1 MIVRLGISLT
11 VGAFITTYIIRSLTI
26 KEYGIYAV
34 LYSLIGYVS
43 VIGSLGIPAVFQ
55 RFVPEALQRKEYS
68 LLKQLVFRG
77 LLLRILLS
85 AITVSVILLFHGP
98 IGRLLKIEGFLQY
111 FSIFAWG
118 IVLSLEA
125 GLLTS
130 VLHSLFLHKYS
141 VIASTLYT
149 LFRGGCVFALLTMG
163 LGIRGV
169 LWAEV
174 AAWGLWALLQY
185 LAYYFQFARL
195 HTGSEKIGFPL
206 YRYIRYGGLSSL
218 NDLGGSI
225 LGVSTDFFII
235 TAFLGPGAVAL
246 YAFADRVIKLFTHC
260 LPHVVL
266 IDVIR
271 PTFFTKYA
279 ESGDKQ
285 QLADMFNLL
294 VKIGAFCV
302 FPLTAGMLVL
312 GDKMITI
319 VFKSEYLP
327 AKWILWVLMVS
338 NMINIFAYPTGLA
351 LQAVEQVQITLY
363 SKIFAVYNLI
373 AELLVIQW
381 GGVMGVVLVTC
392 SAVLFKNLFCYYYAK
407 KYTGVCIDWRSLW
420 TITANAVG
428 MLLILWPL
436 RPFVD
441 SFASLGAATATGVF
455 VYLLASWCNKAF
467 SHQERCWING
477 ILNRRVFAF

>member
-1 MIVRLGISLT
+1 MIARLGISLT
-11 VGAFITTYIIRSLTI
+11 VGAFVTTYIIRSLTV
-26 KEYGIYAV
+26 KDYGIYAV

-43 VIGSLGIPAVFQ
+43 VIGSLGIPAVCQ
-55 RFVPEALQRKEYS
+55 RFVPEALQQKEYS
-68 LLKQLVFRG
+68 LIKQLVFRG
-77 LLLRILLS
+77 LILRVVLS
-85 AITVSVILLFHGP
+85 VATVCMILLFHGP
-98 IGRLLKIEGFLQY
+98 IGRLLKVDGFVGY

-125 GLLTS
+125 SLLTS

-149 LFRGGCVFALLTMG
+149 IFRGGCVCVLLTMG

-195 HTGSEKIGFPL
+195 HTGGEETALPL
-206 YRYIRYGGLSSL
+206 YRYVRYGGLSSL
-218 NDLGGSI
+218 NDIGGSI

-235 TAFLGPGAVAL
+235 TVFLGPEAVAL
-246 YAFADRVIKLFTHC
+246 YAFADRVIRIFAHV

-279 ESGDKQ
+279 ESRNKQ
-285 QLADMFNLL
+285 HLAAMFNLL

-302 FPLTAGMLVL
+302 IPLAAGMLVL
-312 GDKMITI
+312 GDKMIAI
-319 VFKSEYLP
+319 VFKPEYLT
-327 AKWILWVLMVS
+327 AKWILWLLMAFTT
-338 NMINIFAYPTGLA
+338 INIFAQPTGLV
-351 LQAVEQVQITLY
+351 LQAVEQVQINLY
-363 SKIFAVYNLI
+363 SKIFAIYNLVV
-373 AELLVIQW
+373 ELLVIQW
-381 GGVMGVVLVTC
+381 FGVTGVVLVTC

-407 KYTGVCIDWRSLW
+407 KYAGLRIDWRSLG
-420 TITANAVG
+420 TIAANAVIM
-428 MLLILWPL
+428 MLVLWPL
-436 RPFVD
+436 RQFVD
-441 SFASLGAATATGVF
+441 TFVSLSAVVVVGML
-455 VYLLASWCNKAF
+455 VYLVSSWYNKAF
-467 SHQERCWING
+467 NSQERGYINRIVG
-477 ILNRRVFAF
+477 WPVCGF